1 MYNVSV
7 SPHIRDKSST
17 QKIMID
23 VCIALVP
30 TLAFGVWHF
39 GANALIVIISSVVSC
54 VLSELI
60 FELIYK
66 KPITVF
72 DFSAVVTGLIIA
84 LNMPPQVKWWVPAIG
99 GVFAIIVVK
108 MLFGGIGQNIMNPAL
123 AARCFLLISFT
134 SRMTDFSTADGVS
147 SATPLAQIKSGET
160 INLKGA
166 FLGLQSGCIG
176 EVCIIA
182 ILIGFVYLLIRKVIS
197 PRIPLIYVGSTLV
210 FVLIFAAIK
219 GRHIGFDYDT
229 LNFALGNLFTGGL
242 VSGAVFMATDY
253 TTSPITKSGQVI
265 YALLIG
271 FLTATFRVLGSSA
284 EGVSYAIII
293 SNLVVPLIEKIT
305 VPKAF
310 GMRKKEEA

>member
-147 SATPLAQIKSGET
+147 SATPLAQIKAGET
-160 INLKGA
+160 INLKDA

-197 PRIPLIYVGSTLV
+197 PRIPLI
-210 FVLIFAAIK
+210 
-219 GRHIGFDYDT
+219 
-229 LNFALGNLFTGGL
+229 
-242 VSGAVFMATDY
+242 
-253 TTSPITKSGQVI
+253 
-265 YALLIG
+265 
-271 FLTATFRVLGSSA
+271 
-284 EGVSYAIII
+284 
-293 SNLVVPLIEKIT
+293 
-305 VPKAF
+305 
-310 GMRKKEEA
+310 